1 MAYDVLIVG
10 AGYAGAVAAR
20 RLAEDGGKRVL
31 VLERRPHVGGNAYD
45 CPDAAGILIHQ
56 YGPHIFHTN
65 DRRVFDYLSRFT
77 QWRRYQHRVI
87 ANLPRDNPEVV
98 PAGKKTGG
106 RFFFPVPFNLDS
118 LKNAFGPEEGER
130 LGQKLLDAYPAQ
142 SQVTILE
149 LRQNSDPEIAAIA
162 DYVYEHVFVHYTMK
176 QWGQTPEEI
185 DPSTTARVP
194 VRLSRDDRYF
204 QDAYQG
210 MPLHGYAPMFETML
224 GHPGI
229 TVETGVDALSRLE
242 LADGSIKLD
251 GQVFAGPVIYTGQ
264 ADELFGFQF
273 GPLPYRTLDFAY
285 DTLEQD
291 YFQDAYQGMPL
302 HGYAP
307 MFETMLG
314 HPGITVETGV
324 DALSRLEL
332 ADGSIKLDGQ
342 VFAGPV
348 IYTGQADELFGFQF
362 GPLPYRT
369 LDFAYDTLEQDY
381 FQTHGTVNYT
391 VDGDFTRITEFKH
404 LTGQEKPG
412 VTTIMREYSKAYTGA
427 EGEIPYYAIIN
438 PANNALYA
446 KYKAQA
452 DQYPNLRLL
461 GRLAEY
467 KYYNM
472 DAIAARALA
481 LSDELL

>member
-1 MAYDVLIVG
+1 MACDALVVG
-10 AGYAGAVAAR
+10 AGYAGSVCAR

-45 CPDAAGILIHQ
+45 CLDNAGILIHQ

-77 QWRRYQHRVI
+77 QWRRYQHRVV
-87 ANLPRDNPEVV
+87 ANLPRDNPEVI
-98 PAGKKTGG
+98 PAHKSTDG

-118 LKNAFGPEEGER
+118 MKNAFGEKEGAR

-149 LRQNSDPEIAAIA
+149 LRQNPDPEVAAIA

-185 DPSTTARVP
+185 DPATTARVP
-194 VRLSRDDRYF
+194 VRLSKDDRYF
-204 QDAYQG
+204 QDAYQE
-210 MPLHGYAPMFETML
+210 MPLEGYTPMFEKML
-224 GHPGI
+224 AHPNI
-229 TVETGVDALSRLE
+229 TVETGVNALCRLE
-242 LADGSIKLD
+242 LADGVIKLD
-251 GQVFAGPVIYTGQ
+251 GAAFDGPVIYTGQ

-273 GPLPYRTLDFAY
+273 GPLPYRTLDF
-285 DTLEQD
+285 
-291 YFQDAYQGMPL
+291 G
-302 HGYAP
+302 
-307 MFETMLG
+307 FET
-314 HPGITVETGV
+314 
-324 DALSRLEL
+324 
-332 ADGSIKLDGQ
+332 
-342 VFAGPV
+342 
-348 IYTGQADELFGFQF
+348 
-362 GPLPYRT
+362 LP
-369 LDFAYDTLEQDY
+369 QDY

-391 VDGDFTRITEFKH
+391 VDEPYTRITEFKH

-412 VTTIMREYSKAYTGA
+412 ATTIMKEYSRAYTGA
-427 EGEIPYYAIIN
+427 DGEIPYYAIIN

-446 KYKAQA
+446 KYKAEA
-452 DQYPNLRLL
+452 DKFPTLRLL

-481 LSDELL
+481 LTDEML